1 MIRVIISYTPYKN
14 LPALKI
20 LIVEDEKVLNESMV
34 IYLSGSG
41 YTCESVS
48 TYADALEKIDHYT
61 YDCIVLDIML
71 PGGSGLQLLKYLK
84 EDRKDE
90 GVIIISAKGALD
102 DKIAGF
108 QLGADDYLTKP
119 FHLSELSMRIAA
131 IIRRKNFQG
140 QSVITAGDISID
152 VAAKT
157 AHVNNKELDLTQ
169 KEYQLLLYLV
179 TNKNKILS
187 KNAIAQHLWGDDLDF
202 AENYDFIYTHIK
214 NIRKKIVA
222 AEGVDSI
229 RSVYGMGYK
238 LTAP

>member
-1 MIRVIISYTPYKN
+1 
-14 LPALKI
+14 LKI

-34 IYLSGSG
+34 TYLSGSG

-48 TYADALEKIDHYT
+48 TYNDALEKIDHHT

-108 QLGADDYLTKP
+108 ELGADDYLTKP
-119 FHLSELSMRIAA
+119 FHLPELSMRISA

-140 QSVITAGDISID
+140 QSIINAGDISID
-152 VAAKT
+152 VVAKT
-157 AHVNNKELDLTQ
+157 VRVNSKELDLTQ

-187 KNAIAQHLWGDDLDF
+187 KNAIAEHLWGDDQDF

-222 AEGVDSI
+222 AGGEDSI

-238 LTAP
+238 LSAP

>member
-1 MIRVIISYTPYKN
+1 
-14 LPALKI
+14 LKI

-34 IYLSGSG
+34 TYLSGSG

-48 TYADALEKIDHYT
+48 TYNDALEKIDHHT

-84 EDRKDE
+84 EDRKEE

-102 DKIAGF
+102 DKMAGF
-108 QLGADDYLTKP
+108 ELGADDYLTKP
-119 FHLSELSMRIAA
+119 FHLPELSMRLAA
-131 IIRRKNFQG
+131 IIRRKHFQG
-140 QSVITAGDISID
+140 QSAINAGDIAID
-152 VAAKT
+152 VNAKT
-157 AHVNNKELDLTQ
+157 VKVNNKELDLTQ

-187 KNAIAQHLWGDDLDF
+187 KNAIAQHLWGDDQDF

-222 AEGVDSI
+222 AGGEDTL

-238 LTAP
+238 LSAP

>member
-1 MIRVIISYTPYKN
+1 
-14 LPALKI
+14 LKI

-34 IYLSGSG
+34 TYLSGSG

-48 TYADALEKIDHYT
+48 TYNDALAKIDHHT

-102 DKIAGF
+102 DKMAGF
-108 QLGADDYLTKP
+108 ELGADDYLTKP

-140 QSVITAGDISID
+140 QSIINAGDISID
-152 VAAKT
+152 VVAKT
-157 AHVNNKELDLTQ
+157 VRVNSKELDLTQ
-169 KEYQLLLYLV
+169 KEYQLLLYLL

-187 KNAIAQHLWGDDLDF
+187 KNAIAEHLWGDDQDF

-222 AEGVDSI
+222 AGGEDSI

-238 LTAP
+238 LSAP

>member
-1 MIRVIISYTPYKN
+1 
-14 LPALKI
+14 
-20 LIVEDEKVLNESMV
+20 MV
-34 IYLSGSG
+34 TYLSGSG

-48 TYADALEKIDHYT
+48 TYNDALEKIDHHT

-84 EDRKDE
+84 EDKKDE

-108 QLGADDYLTKP
+108 ELGADDYLTKP
-119 FHLSELSMRIAA
+119 FHLPELSMRISA

-140 QSVITAGDISID
+140 QSTINAGDISID
-152 VAAKT
+152 VVAKT
-157 AHVNNKELDLTQ
+157 VRVDNKELDLTQ

-187 KNAIAQHLWGDDLDF
+187 KNAIAEHLWGDDQDF

-214 NIRKKIVA
+214 NIRKKVVA
-222 AEGVDSI
+222 AGGEDSI

-238 LTAP
+238 LSAP

>member
-1 MIRVIISYTPYKN
+1 
-14 LPALKI
+14 LKI

-34 IYLSGSG
+34 TYLSGSG

-48 TYADALEKIDHYT
+48 TYNDALEKIDHHT

-84 EDRKDE
+84 EDKKDE

-108 QLGADDYLTKP
+108 ELGADDYLTKP
-119 FHLSELSMRIAA
+119 FHLPELSMRISA

-140 QSVITAGDISID
+140 QSTINAGDISID
-152 VAAKT
+152 VVAKT
-157 AHVNNKELDLTQ
+157 VRVDNKELDLTQ

-187 KNAIAQHLWGDDLDF
+187 KNAIAEHLWGDDQDF

-222 AEGVDSI
+222 AGGEDSI

-238 LTAP
+238 LSAP

>member
-1 MIRVIISYTPYKN
+1 M
-14 LPALKI
+14 KI

-34 IYLSGSG
+34 TYLSGSG
-41 YTCESVS
+41 YICESVS
-48 TYADALEKIDHYT
+48 NYGDALEKIDHHT

-102 DKIAGF
+102 DKITGF
-108 QLGADDYLTKP
+108 ELGADDYLTKP

-131 IIRRKNFQG
+131 IIRRKNFHG
-140 QSVITAGDISID
+140 LSSITAGDISAD
-152 VAAKT
+152 VVAKT
-157 AHVNNKELDLTQ
+157 VHVNNKELELTQ
-169 KEYQLLLYLV
+169 KEYQLLLYLI

-187 KNAIAQHLWGDDLDF
+187 KNAIAQHLWGDDQDF

-222 AEGVDSI
+222 AGGEDNI

>member
-1 MIRVIISYTPYKN
+1 MSLQRAHINLKN
-14 LPALKI
+14 FSALKI

-34 IYLSGSG
+34 TYLSGSG

-48 TYADALEKIDHYT
+48 TYANALDKIDHHT
-61 YDCIVLDIML
+61 YDCIVLDVML

-119 FHLSELSMRIAA
+119 FHLSELSVRIAA
-131 IIRRKNFQG
+131 IIRRRNFHG

-157 AHVNNKELDLTQ
+157 VHINDKELDLTQ

-222 AEGVDSI
+222 AGCVDSI

-238 LTAP
+238 LTAA

>member
-1 MIRVIISYTPYKN
+1 M
-14 LPALKI
+14 KI

-34 IYLSGSG
+34 TYLSGSG
-41 YTCESVS
+41 YICESVS
-48 TYADALEKIDHYT
+48 TYNDALEKIDHHT

-102 DKIAGF
+102 DKMAGF
-108 QLGADDYLTKP
+108 ELGADDYLTKP

-140 QSVITAGDISID
+140 QSLITTGDISID
-152 VAAKT
+152 VIAKT
-157 AHVNNKELDLTQ
+157 VKANGKELDLTQ
-169 KEYQLLLYLV
+169 KEYQLLLYMV

-187 KNAIAQHLWGDDLDF
+187 KNAIAEHLWGDDQDF

-222 AEGVDSI
+222 AGGEDSI

-238 LTAP
+238 LSAP

>member
-1 MIRVIISYTPYKN
+1 
-14 LPALKI
+14 LKI

-34 IYLSGSG
+34 TYLSGSG

-48 TYADALEKIDHYT
+48 TYNDALEKIDHHT

-102 DKIAGF
+102 DKMAGF
-108 QLGADDYLTKP
+108 ELGADDYLTKP

-140 QSVITAGDISID
+140 QSIINAGDISID
-152 VAAKT
+152 VVAKT
-157 AHVNNKELDLTQ
+157 VRVNSKELDLTQ

-187 KNAIAQHLWGDDLDF
+187 KNAIAEHLWGDDQDF

-222 AEGVDSI
+222 AGGEDSI

-238 LTAP
+238 LSAP

>member
-1 MIRVIISYTPYKN
+1 
-14 LPALKI
+14 LKI

-34 IYLSGSG
+34 TYLSGSG

-48 TYADALEKIDHYT
+48 TYQDALEKIDHHT

-102 DKIAGF
+102 DKMAGF
-108 QLGADDYLTKP
+108 ELGADDYLTKP

-140 QSVITAGDISID
+140 QSLINAGDISID
-152 VAAKT
+152 VTAKT
-157 AHVNNKELDLTQ
+157 VRVNDKELDLTQ

-187 KNAIAQHLWGDDLDF
+187 KNAIAEHLWGDDQDF

-222 AEGVDSI
+222 AGGIDSL

-238 LTAP
+238 LSAP

>member
-1 MIRVIISYTPYKN
+1 
-14 LPALKI
+14 LKI

-34 IYLSGSG
+34 TYLSGSG

-48 TYADALEKIDHYT
+48 TYNDALEKIDHHT

-84 EDRKDE
+84 EDRKEE

-102 DKIAGF
+102 DKMAGF

-119 FHLSELSMRIAA
+119 FHLPELSMRIAA
-131 IIRRKNFQG
+131 IIRRKSFQG
-140 QSVITAGDISID
+140 QSVINAGDISID
-152 VAAKT
+152 VVAKT
-157 AHVNNKELDLTQ
+157 VKVNEKELDLTQ

-187 KNAIAQHLWGDDLDF
+187 KNAIAQHLWGDDQDF

-214 NIRKKIVA
+214 NLRKKIIVA
-222 AEGVDSI
+222 GGEDRL

-238 LTAP
+238 LSAP

>member
-1 MIRVIISYTPYKN
+1 
-14 LPALKI
+14 
-20 LIVEDEKVLNESMV
+20 MV
-34 IYLSGSG
+34 TYLSGSG

-48 TYADALEKIDHYT
+48 NYQDALEKIDHT

-90 GVIIISAKGALD
+90 GVIIISAKDALD
-102 DKIAGF
+102 DKMAGF
-108 QLGADDYLTKP
+108 ELGADDYLTKP
-119 FHLSELSMRIAA
+119 FHLPELSMRIAA
-131 IIRRKNFQG
+131 IIRRKHFQG
-140 QSVITAGDISID
+140 HSLITAGDISID

-157 AHVNNKELDLTQ
+157 AKVNDKELDLTQ
-169 KEYQLLLYLV
+169 KEYQLLLYMI
-179 TNKNKILS
+179 TNRNKILS
-187 KNAIAQHLWGDDLDF
+187 KNAIAEHLWGDDQDF

-222 AEGVDSI
+222 AGGVDSI

-238 LTAP
+238 LSAP

>member
-1 MIRVIISYTPYKN
+1 M
-14 LPALKI
+14 KI
-20 LIVEDEKVLNESMV
+20 LVVEDEKVLNESIV
-34 IYLSGSG
+34 TYLSGSG

-48 TYADALEKIDHYT
+48 TYSDALEKIDRHT

-84 EDRKDE
+84 EDKKDE

-102 DKIAGF
+102 DKMAGF
-108 QLGADDYLTKP
+108 ELGADDYLTKP
-119 FHLSELSMRIAA
+119 FHLPELSMRIAA

-140 QSVITAGDISID
+140 QSTVNAGDISID

-157 AHVNNKELDLTQ
+157 VRANNKELDLTQ

-187 KNAIAQHLWGDDLDF
+187 KNAIAEHLWGDDQDF

-222 AEGVDSI
+222 AGGEDCI

-238 LTAP
+238 LSAS

>member
-1 MIRVIISYTPYKN
+1 
-14 LPALKI
+14 LKI

-34 IYLSGSG
+34 TYLTGSG

-48 TYADALEKIDHYT
+48 TYNDALEKIDHHT

-84 EDRKDE
+84 EDKKEE

-102 DKIAGF
+102 DKMAGF
-108 QLGADDYLTKP
+108 ELGADDYLTKP
-119 FHLSELSMRIAA
+119 FHLPELSMRISA
-131 IIRRKNFQG
+131 ILRRKNFQG
-140 QSVITAGDISID
+140 QSVIMAGDITID
-152 VAAKT
+152 VNAKT
-157 AHVNNKELDLTQ
+157 VKVNNKELDLTQ

-187 KNAIAQHLWGDDLDF
+187 KNAIAQHLWGDDQDF

-222 AEGVDSI
+222 AEGEDRI

-238 LTAP
+238 LSAP

>member
-1 MIRVIISYTPYKN
+1 M
-14 LPALKI
+14 KI

-34 IYLSGSG
+34 TYLSGSG

-48 TYADALEKIDHYT
+48 TYNDALEKIDHHT

-84 EDRKDE
+84 EDKKDE

-108 QLGADDYLTKP
+108 ELGADDYLTKP
-119 FHLSELSMRIAA
+119 FHLPELSMRISA

-140 QSVITAGDISID
+140 QSTINAGDISID
-152 VAAKT
+152 VVAKT
-157 AHVNNKELDLTQ
+157 VRVDNKELDLTQ

-187 KNAIAQHLWGDDLDF
+187 KNAIAEHLWGDDQDF

-222 AEGVDSI
+222 AGGEDSI

-238 LTAP
+238 LSAP

>member
-1 MIRVIISYTPYKN
+1 
-14 LPALKI
+14 LKI

-34 IYLSGSG
+34 TYLSGSG

-48 TYADALEKIDHYT
+48 TYNDALEKIDHHT

-84 EDRKDE
+84 EDRKEE

-102 DKIAGF
+102 DKMAGF
-108 QLGADDYLTKP
+108 ELGADDYLTKP
-119 FHLSELSMRIAA
+119 FHLPELSMRLAA
-131 IIRRKNFQG
+131 IIRRKHFQG
-140 QSVITAGDISID
+140 QSAINAGDIAID
-152 VAAKT
+152 VNAKT
-157 AHVNNKELDLTQ
+157 VKVNNKELDLTQ
-169 KEYQLLLYLV
+169 KEYQLLLYLI

-187 KNAIAQHLWGDDLDF
+187 KNAIAQHLWGDDQDF

-222 AEGVDSI
+222 AGGEDRL

-238 LTAP
+238 LSAP

>member
-1 MIRVIISYTPYKN
+1 M
-14 LPALKI
+14 
-20 LIVEDEKVLNESMV
+20 NESMV
-34 IYLSGSG
+34 TYLSGSG

-48 TYADALEKIDHYT
+48 TYQDALEKIDHHT

-102 DKIAGF
+102 DKMAGF
-108 QLGADDYLTKP
+108 ELGADDYLTKP

-140 QSVITAGDISID
+140 QSLINAGDISID
-152 VAAKT
+152 VTAKT
-157 AHVNNKELDLTQ
+157 VRVNDKELDLTQ

-187 KNAIAQHLWGDDLDF
+187 KNAIAEHLWGDDQDF

-222 AEGVDSI
+222 AGGIDSL

-238 LTAP
+238 LSAP